1 MSETSNQVDLSPNA
15 IIQLA
20 QDIQQ
25 ASKLRALELQKEKLQ
40 VRAELEGLE
49 VADELE
55 KVIQELEAL
64 KEQQT
69 KTTNNWLLELIQK
82 KSVFDTRLQKLTEKR
97 GQIQDSVFS
106 ALETEYKEEKQAID
120 QQLMSIKAKLRQ
132 MVADASK
139 GKKSLTYAIEEL
151 EVRKEIED
159 IPDEEFQKRR
169 NELKEELA
177 QSEALQE
184 ACNLILEQVES

>member
-1 MSETSNQVDLSPNA
+1 MSETSDQVDLSPDS

-40 VRAELEGLE
+40 LRAELEGLE
-49 VADELE
+49 VAEELK
-55 KVIQELEAL
+55 KVTKDLEAL
-64 KEQQT
+64 KEKQT
-69 KTTNNWLLELIQK
+69 ENTNNWLLELIQK
-82 KSVFDTRLQKLTEKR
+82 KSVFDTRLQKLAEKR
-97 GQIQDSVFS
+97 GQIQDSVFN
-106 ALETEYKEEKQAID
+106 ALEAEYKEEKQVID
-120 QQLMSIKAKLRQ
+120 QQLIDIKAKLRQ

-151 EVRKEIED
+151 EVRKEIEG
-159 IPDEEFQKRR
+159 IPDEEFQKRGD
-169 NELKEELA
+169 ELKKELA

-184 ACNLILEQVES
+184 ASKVILEQVES